1 MPAPQFSD
9 AEVLE
14 IRHQHARGR
23 LDVRTWADTKLCSIE
38 TIRRIARGDTYR
50 HVAGVKAHPSYGGL
64 HAAGPAGLRPAV
76 GSAVHAPPLAQSLPA
91 FVPPA
96 TPTLDALLADDEP
109 ADDEAAASLLRLQQA
124 LAMPVPGDPQA
135 SAAQSLLDEL
145 QGRAERPP
153 KPAAELG

>member
-76 GSAVHAPPLAQSLPA
+76 GSQPLQVAPASSAQAFVAPASLPS
-91 FVPPA
+91 
-96 TPTLDALLADDEP
+96 LDSLVEDP

-124 LAMPVPGDPQA
+124 LAVPVPGDAQA

-153 KPAAELG
+153 KPDAELG